1 MCGFSCSM
9 DGAHHICMVSV
20 VATQSTPPKHIHSG
34 ILILS
39 TTRERTTQLQR
50 GDPLSFKF
58 QNTPIHNLVV
68 WSTRQRFGPRLRLSP
83 SLRPEVPV
91 LLKDPRVRK
100 RLNSGPIPRIIATF
114 QGLPSSASSSLA
126 TFPGSPPHHWINIT
140 TAQQSTSRSA
150 SE

>member
-50 GDPLSFKF
+50 VDPLSFKF

-83 SLRPEVPV
+83 PYDQ
-91 LLKDPRVRK
+91 KCQDPRVRK

-114 QGLPSSASSSLA
+114 QGLPSSASNSPA
-126 TFPGSPPHHWINIT
+126 TFPGPPPHHWINIT